1 MARLNIEDLDEGDI
15 LEEVLL
21 ETFRTKGVGSRRG
34 KKIRVRLVAELPKD
48 IFVAFPIKLRKMN
61 PIGTR
66 FQANVRVCQHHLQ
79 DGKRSRKYLYAYTK
93 SIKLV

>member
-1 MARLNIEDLDEGDI
+1 MNIDDLDEADI
-15 LEEVLL
+15 LEGILL

-34 KKIRVRLVAELPKD
+34 GKIRVRLVAELPKD
-48 IFVAFPIKLRKMN
+48 IFVAFPIKLREKN

-66 FQANVRVCQHHLQ
+66 FHANVRVCQHHLQ

-93 SIKLV
+93 SIKLVR